1 MFIQIIQGTVTDA
14 DALQRSVERWR
25 TEIKPG
31 AHGYL
36 GSTGGV
42 TPDGRG
48 ITMVRF
54 DSEAD
59 AQANSDRAEQGA
71 WWNEASK
78 AFGDDVTFHNCTEVE
93 SILGGGNNAAG
104 FVQVLQGRTNNQEQM
119 RATGREIQDQL
130 HAVRPDILGVVVAFH
145 GDGGFTQ
152 AIYFSSEEAAR
163 AGEKAMQDKP
173 ELGDRLRATIE
184 GDLTFFDL
192 KEPDFD

>member
-1 MFIQIIQGTVTDA
+1 MFVQIIQGTVIDA
-14 DALQRSVERWR
+14 DALQRSVARWR
-25 TEIKPG
+25 KEIKPG

-48 ITMVRF
+48 LTMVRF
-54 DSEAD
+54 ESEAD

-78 AFGDDVTFHNCTEVE
+78 AFGDDVTFHNSSEVE
-93 SILGGGNNAAG
+93 TLLGGGNNSAG
-104 FVQVLQGRTNNQEQM
+104 FVQVLQGRTNDQAEM
-119 RATGREIQDQL
+119 RRIGIASQDEL
-130 HAVRPDILGVVVAFH
+130 HALRPDILGVVVAFH

-152 AIYFSSEEAAR
+152 AIYFSSQEAAR
-163 AGEKAMQDKP
+163 VGEKAMQDKP
-173 ELGDRLRATIE
+173 ELSERLRSTID

-192 KEPDFD
+192 NEPDFD

>member
-14 DALQRSVERWR
+14 DALQRSVARWR
-25 TEIKPG
+25 KEIKPG

-54 DSEAD
+54 ESEAD
-59 AQANSDRAEQGA
+59 APANSERAEQAA

-93 SILGGGNNAAG
+93 SLLGGGTNSAG
-104 FVQVLQGRTNNQEQM
+104 FVQVLQGRTNSQAQM
-119 RATGREIQDQL
+119 RATGTAIQDEL
-130 HAVRPDILGVVVAFH
+130 HAVRPEILGVVVAFH

-163 AGEKAMQDKP
+163 VGEKAIGNDS
-173 ELGDRLRATIE
+173 ELSQRLRATIE

-192 KEPDFD
+192 KEPDLD

>member
-14 DALQRSVERWR
+14 DALQRSVARWR
-25 TEIKPG
+25 KEIKPG
-31 AHGYL
+31 ARGYL

-54 DSEAD
+54 ESEAD

-93 SILGGGNNAAG
+93 SILGGGSDDAG
-104 FVQVLQGRTNNQEQM
+104 FVQVLQGRTNDQAQM
-119 RATGREIQDQL
+119 RKTGREIQDEL
-130 HAVRPDILGVVVAFH
+130 HALRPDILGVVVAFH

-163 AGEKAMQDKP
+163 AGEKAMENDS
-173 ELGDRLRATIE
+173 ELNQRLRATIE

>member
-1 MFIQIIQGTVTDA
+1 MFIQIIQGTVTDP

-25 TEIKPG
+25 NEIKPG

-54 DSEAD
+54 ESEAD
-59 AQANSDRAEQGA
+59 AQANSERPEQGA

-78 AFGDDVTFHNCTEVE
+78 AFGDDVTFHNCNEIE
-93 SILGGGNNAAG
+93 ALFGGGDNSAG
-104 FVQVLQGRTNNQEQM
+104 FVQVLQGRTNDQEQM
-119 RATGREIQDQL
+119 RKTGREIQDEL
-130 HAVRPDILGVVVAFH
+130 HALRPDILGVVVAFH

-163 AGEKAMQDKP
+163 DGEKAIGNDS
-173 ELGDRLRATIE
+173 ELSGRLRATIE

-192 KEPDFD
+192 NEPDFD

>member
-1 MFIQIIQGTVTDA
+1 MFIQIIQGTVTDP
-14 DALQRSVERWR
+14 DALQRSIERWR
-25 TEIKPG
+25 KEIKPG
-31 AHGYL
+31 AKGYL

-54 DSEAD
+54 ESEAD

-78 AFGDDVTFHNCTEVE
+78 AFGDDVTFHNCNEVE
-93 SILGGGNNAAG
+93 TILGGGNNSAG
-104 FVQVLQGRTNNQEQM
+104 FVQVLQGRTKDQAQM

-152 AIYFSSEEAAR
+152 AIYFSSEDAAR
-163 AGEKAMQDKP
+163 TGEKALGNDS
-173 ELGDRLRATIE
+173 ELSQRLRATIDGE
-184 GDLTFFDL
+184 LTFFDL

>member
-1 MFIQIIQGTVTDA
+1 MFVQIIQGTVTDP

-25 TEIKPG
+25 KEIKPG
-31 AHGYL
+31 ARGYL

-54 DSEAD
+54 ESEAD
-59 AQANSDRAEQGA
+59 AQANSERAEQGA

-93 SILGGGNNAAG
+93 SILGGGNNSAG

-119 RATGREIQDQL
+119 RSTGRAIQDEL
-130 HAVRPDILGVVVAFH
+130 HAMRPDILGVVVAFH

-152 AIYFSSEEAAR
+152 FIYFSSEEAAR
-163 AGEKAMQDKP
+163 EGEKALRNDSD
-173 ELGDRLRATIE
+173 LGDRLRATID

>member
-1 MFIQIIQGTVTDA
+1 MFVQIIQGTVTDP

-25 TEIKPG
+25 KEIKPG

-54 DSEAD
+54 ESEAD

-93 SILGGGNNAAG
+93 SIFGGGNNSAS

-119 RATGREIQDQL
+119 RATGRAIQDDL

-152 AIYFSSEEAAR
+152 FIYFSSEEAAR
-163 AGEKAMQDKP
+163 TGEAALGNDS
-173 ELGDRLRATIE
+173 ELSNRLRATIE

>member
-1 MFIQIIQGTVTDA
+1 MFVQIIQGTVTDA
-14 DALQRSVERWR
+14 DALQRSIARWR
-25 TEIKPG
+25 KEIKPG
-31 AHGYL
+31 ARGYL

-54 DSEAD
+54 ESEAD

-93 SILGGGNNAAG
+93 TILGGGNDTAG
-104 FVQVLQGRTNNQEQM
+104 FVQVLQGRTNDQAQM
-119 RATGREIQDQL
+119 RATGRAIQDEL
-130 HAVRPDILGVVVAFH
+130 HALRPEILGVVVAFH

-163 AGEKAMQDKP
+163 GGEKAMGNDS
-173 ELGDRLRATIE
+173 ELSQRLRATIE

>member
-1 MFIQIIQGTVTDA
+1 MFVQIIQGTVVDA
-14 DALQRSVERWR
+14 DALQRSVARWR
-25 TEIKPG
+25 KEIKPG

-54 DSEAD
+54 ESAAD
-59 AQANSDRAEQGA
+59 AQANSERAEQGA

-78 AFGDDVTFHNCTEVE
+78 AFGDDVTFQNCTEVE
-93 SILGGGNNAAG
+93 TILGGGDNSAG
-104 FVQVLQGRTNNQEQM
+104 FVQVLQGRTNNEAEM
-119 RATGREIQDQL
+119 RRVGVASQDEL
-130 HAVRPDILGVVVAFH
+130 HALRPDLLGVVVAFH

-152 AIYFSSEEAAR
+152 FIYFRSEEAAR
-163 AGEKAMQDKP
+163 AGEQAMQDKS
-173 ELGDRLRATIE
+173 ELGERLRQTIE

-192 KEPDFD
+192 VEPDID

>member
-1 MFIQIIQGTVTDA
+1 MFVQIIQGTVTDA

-25 TEIKPG
+25 KEIKPG

-48 ITMVRF
+48 VTMVRF
-54 DSEAD
+54 ESEAD
-59 AQANSDRAEQGA
+59 AQANSDRAEQAA

-93 SILGGGNNAAG
+93 SLLGGGNNSAG
-104 FVQVLQGRTNNQEQM
+104 FVQVLQGHTNDQAEM
-119 RATGREIQDQL
+119 RRIGIASQDEL
-130 HAVRPDILGVVVAFH
+130 HALRPDLQGVVVAFH
-145 GDGGFTQ
+145 GDGGFSQ
-152 AIYFSSEEAAR
+152 FLYFSSEEAAR
-163 AGEKAMQDKP
+163 VGEKAMQDKP
-173 ELGDRLRATIE
+173 ELSERLRSTID

-192 KEPDFD
+192 KKPDFD

>member
-14 DALQRSVERWR
+14 DALQRSIARWR
-25 TEIKPG
+25 KEIKPG

-48 ITMVRF
+48 ITLVRF

-93 SILGGGNNAAG
+93 SILGGGNDAAG
-104 FVQVLQGRTNNQEQM
+104 FVQVLQGRTNDQAQM
-119 RATGREIQDQL
+119 RTTGRAIQDEL
-130 HAVRPDILGVVVAFH
+130 HALRPDILGVVVAFH

-163 AGEKAMQDKP
+163 AGEKAIETNP
-173 ELGDRLRATIE
+173 ELSQRLRATIE
-184 GDLTFFDL
+184 GELTFFDL

>member
-1 MFIQIIQGTVTDA
+1 MFVQIIQGTVTDA
-14 DALQRSVERWR
+14 DALQRSVARWR
-25 TEIKPG
+25 KEIKPG

-42 TPDGRG
+42 TADGRG

-54 DSEAD
+54 ESEAD

-93 SILGGGNNAAG
+93 SLFGGGNNSAG
-104 FVQVLQGRTNNQEQM
+104 FVQVLQGRTNDQAQM
-119 RATGREIQDQL
+119 RATGRAIQDEL

-152 AIYFSSEEAAR
+152 FIYFSSEEAAR
-163 AGEKAMQDKP
+163 TGEAALGNDS
-173 ELGDRLRATIE
+173 ELSNRLRATIE

-192 KEPDFD
+192 NEPDFD

>member
-14 DALQRSVERWR
+14 DALQRSVARWR
-25 TEIKPG
+25 KEIKPG

-54 DSEAD
+54 ESEAD

-93 SILGGGNNAAG
+93 MILGGGDNAAG
-104 FVQVLQGRTNNQEQM
+104 FVQVLQGRTNDETQM
-119 RATGREIQDQL
+119 RTTGRAIQDEL
-130 HAVRPDILGVVVAFH
+130 HALRPDILGVVVAFH

-163 AGEKAMQDKP
+163 AGEKAMENNP
-173 ELGDRLRATIE
+173 EVSERLRATIE

>member
-1 MFIQIIQGTVTDA
+1 MFVQIVQGTVTDPE
-14 DALQRSVERWR
+14 ALQRSIARWR
-25 TEIKPG
+25 KEIKPG

-54 DSEAD
+54 ESEAD

-93 SILGGGNNAAG
+93 SLLGGGNDSAG
-104 FVQVLQGRTNNQEQM
+104 FVQVLQGRTHDEAQM
-119 RATGREIQDQL
+119 RATGRAIQDELQK
-130 HAVRPDILGVVVAFH
+130 VRPDILGVVVAFH

-152 AIYFSSEEAAR
+152 FLYFSSEEAAR
-163 AGEKAMQDKP
+163 VGEKAMGNES
-173 ELGDRLRATIE
+173 ELSERLRATID

>member
-1 MFIQIIQGTVTDA
+1 MFIQIIQGTVTDP
-14 DALQRSVERWR
+14 DALQRSIERWR
-25 TEIKPG
+25 KEIKPG
-31 AHGYL
+31 AKGYL

-54 DSEAD
+54 ESEAD

-78 AFGDDVTFHNCTEVE
+78 AFGDDVTFHNCNEVE
-93 SILGGGNNAAG
+93 TILGGGNNSAG
-104 FVQVLQGRTNNQEQM
+104 FVQVLQGRTKDQAQM

-152 AIYFSSEEAAR
+152 AIYFSSEDAAR
-163 AGEKAMQDKP
+163 TGEKALGNDS
-173 ELGDRLRATIE
+173 ELSQRLRATID

>member
-1 MFIQIIQGTVTDA
+1 MFVQIIQGTVTDA

-25 TEIKPG
+25 KEIKPG
-31 AHGYL
+31 ARGYL

-54 DSEAD
+54 ESEAD
-59 AQANSDRAEQGA
+59 AQGNSDRAEQGA

-78 AFGDDVTFHNCTEVE
+78 AFGDDVTFHNCTEIE
-93 SILGGGNNAAG
+93 SLLGGGTDAAG
-104 FVQVLQGRTNNQEQM
+104 FVQVLQGRTKDQAQM
-119 RATGREIQDQL
+119 RSTGLAIQDEL

-145 GDGGFTQ
+145 GDGGFSQ
-152 AIYFSSEEAAR
+152 FLYFSSEEAAR
-163 AGEKAMQDKP
+163 TGEKALGNDS
-173 ELGDRLRATIE
+173 ELSQRLRATLE

>member
-1 MFIQIIQGTVTDA
+1 MFVQIIQGTVTDA

-25 TEIKPG
+25 KEIKPG

-54 DSEAD
+54 ESEAD

-78 AFGDDVTFHNCTEVE
+78 AFGDDITFHNCTEVE
-93 SILGGGNNAAG
+93 SLLGGGNNSAG
-104 FVQVLQGRTNNQEQM
+104 FVQVLQGHTTDQAEMRRTGV
-119 RATGREIQDQL
+119 AIQDEL
-130 HAVRPDILGVVVAFH
+130 HALRPDVLGVVVAFH
-145 GDGGFTQ
+145 GAGGFSQ
-152 AIYFSSEEAAR
+152 FLYFSSEEAAR
-163 AGEKAMQDKP
+163 VGEKAMQDKP
-173 ELGDRLRATIE
+173 ELSDRLRATID

-192 KEPDFD
+192 FEPDFD

>member
-1 MFIQIIQGTVTDA
+1 MFVQIIQGTVTDA
-14 DALQRSVERWR
+14 DALQRSVARWR

-31 AHGYL
+31 AAGYL

-54 DSEAD
+54 ESEAD

-78 AFGDDVTFHNCTEVE
+78 AFGDDVAFHNSTEVE
-93 SILGGGNNAAG
+93 ALLGGGNDNAG
-104 FVQVLQGRTNNQEQM
+104 FVQVLQGRTKDQAAM
-119 RATGREIQDQL
+119 RKTAVEIQDKL
-130 HAVRPDILGVVVAFH
+130 HALRPDILGVVLAFH

-152 AIYFSSEEAAR
+152 AIYFSSQEAAR
-163 AGEKAMQDKP
+163 TGEKAMQDSP
-173 ELGDRLRATIE
+173 ELSERLRETID
-184 GDLTFFDL
+184 GDMTFFDL
-192 KEPDFD
+192 NEPDFD